1 MEDSGELPVER
12 EKECIWQRNRLS
24 MEDSGELPV
33 EREKEWS
40 WQRNF
45 LDSVKS
51 TRWHHELDR
60 RFEGDTSLCLFFAVL
75 GVPLVLSAFYFCR
88 LDLLLKR
95 AITIPS
101 LEEHELNP
109 LCSIFLFSLPL
120 SVLVLSLSIL
130 VLNLRGY

>member
-1 MEDSGELPVER
+1 MELAGKLSGFCE
-12 EKECIWQRNRLS
+12 I
-24 MEDSGELPV
+24 D
-33 EREKEWS
+33 
-40 WQRNF
+40 
-45 LDSVKS
+45 D
-51 TRWHHELDR
+51 WHHELDW
-60 RFEGDTSLCLFFAVL
+60 RFSTESITITVEGDSSLCLFFAVL